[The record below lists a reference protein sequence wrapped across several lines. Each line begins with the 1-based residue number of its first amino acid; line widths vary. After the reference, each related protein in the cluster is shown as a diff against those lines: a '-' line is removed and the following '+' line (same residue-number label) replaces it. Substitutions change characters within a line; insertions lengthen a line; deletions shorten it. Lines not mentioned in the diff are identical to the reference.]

1 MIIRN
6 VTSTEN
12 IESRNVLCK
21 AITSARTYFGDRFLT
36 KRQLMFVL
44 IKTVRLKK
52 PKSYNTKK
60 YVPLEP
66 ITKEQASQMFNI
78 LLDRGY
84 IEFSHFF
91 KPSPYI
97 KADIQTNEKM
107 YRISQLRFTECTETS
122 WYKNRQRK
130 ERYLNKEASIDKR
143 SCKAL
148 QQIYVMFGNMPFS
161 YNTVT
166 ETSRM
171 VLELSTKKSI
181 IKSNGMEVQ
190 FTPAEKK
197 ALEHMKSK
205 LYGYEKNDFKQI
217 WQSLIRNGYI
227 VQHKIKTP
235 DGYIKKTG
243 LYRINQ
249 PYIKYC
255 LAEII

>member
-6 VTSTEN
+6 ITE
-12 IESRNVLCK
+12 IEKIDSRTVLCK
-21 AITSARTYFGDRFLT
+21 AITSARTYFGDRFFT
-36 KRQLMFVL
+36 KRRLMYIL

-52 PKSYNTKK
+52 PQSYTKK
-60 YVPLEP
+60 YTALEP
-66 ITKEQASQMFNI
+66 ITKEQSGQMFNI

-91 KPSPYI
+91 KPGPGI
-97 KADIQTNEKM
+97 TADIPAGERM
-107 YRISQLRFTECTETS
+107 YKISQLRFAECTETS

-130 ERYLNKEASIDKR
+130 ERFLAKEASIDKR

-171 VLELSTKKSI
+171 VLELSSNKGITKA
-181 IKSNGMEVQ
+181 NGERVE
-190 FTPAEKK
+190 FSPAEKA
-197 ALEHMKSK
+197 ALDHMKAK
-205 LYGYEKNDFKQI
+205 LYGYEKNSFRQV
-217 WQSLIRNGYI
+217 WQSLIRNGMI
-227 VQHKIKTP
+227 IPHRVKTP

-243 LYRINQ
+243 LYKINQ

-255 LAEII
+255 LAELI